1 MSMTTGNSTAILSP
15 ADVDALLVQPV
26 LAESVA
32 AQVAKVISTTGE
44 SLRLPVVTQDPQ
56 AAWVPEAAEIP
67 ISDQGLDEVQ
77 VRYHALKGLT
87 VLSNEL
93 LADSSPGAAQLVG
106 EGLARDIARKLDEAF
121 FGATVA
127 NGPSGIAAAS
137 GVQAVEVDGAFSN
150 LDPFHEAISKAETV
164 GAVTG
169 AFVTTPAVA
178 LALAKIKT
186 GAGSNA
192 PLLGSDP
199 TAPTS
204 RTVAGVPLLVSPSV
218 EAGAV
223 WAIPAE
229 RTVIGMR
236 QNVDVRSDSSAFFS
250 SDRTAIR
257 AVMRAGFGFPHT
269 AAIVKITSQA

>member
-164 GAVTG
+164 GRDWRVRHHPCCRTRSRQDQD
-169 AFVTTPAVA
+169 
-178 LALAKIKT
+178 
-186 GAGSNA
+186 GSWQQCAA
-192 PLLGSDP
+192 PG
-199 TAPTS
+199 
-204 RTVAGVPLLVSPSV
+204 
-218 EAGAV
+218 E
-223 WAIPAE
+223 
-229 RTVIGMR
+229 
-236 QNVDVRSDSSAFFS
+236 RSDGPDQSNGRRRPPPRLSL
-250 SDRTAIR
+250 
-257 AVMRAGFGFPHT
+257 G
-269 AAIVKITSQA
+269 